1 MLSYESLISQ
11 STTYHS
17 HSSDKNRA
25 LGQVATRE
33 FREII
38 RDDTNQPCLICQTCF
53 KSGLHTLPLN
63 SKVRLILKGKKEI
76 SLGILSEKCTGINTS
91 APHNAS
97 KVPHSFISTS
107 LPIHI
112 LKPYSHWLEN
122 GQLTIQHQ
130 CCVGFGSCLWRNIRH
145 SETQLT
151 PLGF

>member
-76 SLGILSEKCTGINTS
+76 SLGLLGQKCTGISTD
-91 APHNAS
+91 AHPNAT
-97 KVPHSFISTS
+97 KFLHSFITTS
-107 LPIHI
+107 LFLYLCKQPMVRG
-112 LKPYSHWLEN
+112 LTVVSSRYTQMLGGCWPMPLEEDKA
-122 GQLTIQHQ
+122 L
-130 CCVGFGSCLWRNIRH
+130 
-145 SETQLT
+145 
-151 PLGF
+151 